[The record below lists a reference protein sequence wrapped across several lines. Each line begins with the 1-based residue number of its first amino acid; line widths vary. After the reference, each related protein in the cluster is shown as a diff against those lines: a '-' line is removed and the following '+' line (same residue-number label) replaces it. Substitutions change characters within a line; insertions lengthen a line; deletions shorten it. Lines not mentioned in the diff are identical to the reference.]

1 MELYLI
7 RHGDTLPGK
16 KYYSEPKK
24 ALDPPLNS
32 LGWDQADR
40 LGKRL
45 ENVPI
50 DAIYCS
56 DLERAVSTAK
66 ILGVYV
72 QSKVIVEP
80 ALREIDMGD
89 IQLHDWEEYPELRA
103 QWKRHETDMP
113 YPNGENGQDVW
124 NRCRPVIESITKSNM
139 ERVAVVIHGG
149 VIRCLLSGIFKIPF
163 HERFYLGSPLHNC
176 SITALTYESD
186 EGRFYLNS
194 FREHAIWIWLL
205 RF

>member
-7 RHGDTLPGK
+7 RHGNTLPGVE
-16 KYYSEPKK
+16 YYSETKK

-45 ENVPI
+45 ENVPF

-66 ILGVYV
+66 MLGVYV
-72 QSKVIVEP
+72 HSKILVEP

-89 IQLHDWEEYPELRA
+89 IQLHAWEEYGELHA
-103 QWKRHETDMP
+103 QWRLHETDMA

-124 NRCRPVIESITKSNM
+124 NRCKPVLDRIVLSHA

-163 HERFYLGSPLHNC
+163 QERFYLGSPLSNC
-176 SITALTYESD
+176 SITMLTYKE
-186 EGRFYLNS
+186 EEARFYLNS
-194 FREHAIWIWLL
+194 FNDIAHLEKQAR
-205 RF
+205 